1 MNIYKYSM
9 VNISLHEQ
17 YTFFFSVALPVWLV
31 EGLASGTGKG
41 VLGTMGG
48 AVTGGGRGGGGA
60 EAMAVD
66 LVVLPLRELC
76 EELKESS
83 AVSVAW
89 NFE

>member
-1 MNIYKYSM
+1 M
-9 VNISLHEQ
+9 
-17 YTFFFSVALPVWLV
+17 

-60 EAMAVD
+60 EATAVD

-76 EELKESS
+76 EEALKESS
-83 AVSVAW
+83 AVSVA
-89 NFE
+89 